1 SHNDPHGLLFAPRL
15 PSRQGLQSG
24 RTHRSLYRVPHLCA
38 AHRRALFSQSLVLQL
53 GLHLPLRLLHPG
65 VLFTRESFRT
75 SAFANMVAITVGV
88 AVAAYGEANFNAAG
102 VLLQLAAVCFEALRL
117 VLIQI
122 LLTAKGVSLNPITS
136 LFYISPVCLLFLSLP
151 WLLVEYPRLAPSL
164 TIPAQPALVLFLANC
179 TCAFSL
185 NLAVFLLIGKTSALT
200 MNVAGVVKDW
210 LLIAFSWS
218 VIRDRVTAIN
228 LIGYLLA
235 FVGVCWDGEYPRYS
249 PFHSLFEAKGSM
261 HAIGKF
267 FKTVYELFDDDD
279 EDEDDNNEGEGVD
292 GEGGG
297 FWDRSGNGRGFW
309 GMGGGAREEEMGRK
323 GDRERNRGASG
334 GRKEE
339 TMGMYDR
346 ARRRGGGRGERRGD
360 GEGPEGCSAD
370 AIGELQ
376 TDSNGLTWRPL
387 IRLAKRGDGGVQSL
401 TWYITSLHQDADG
414 DVANDFF
421 VEVLPAG
428 LHASG
433 NGASGNGASGN
444 GASGNGVSGICGA
457 EFASFPPSASLCRAT
472 LKLVQPVV
480 VFTVQRSLEEQAA
493 AAIVESQPG
502 FPPLSPDPEERA
514 EQIHE
519 QTESARKKI
528 EELQATIKS
537 IERSRDETKERLNL
551 LLSQAQT
558 LGGGEGSSKD
568 GSSGIRVIEGTG
580 TPDQPSAFKPVRAG
594 PAGKVRFPRTNP
606 PVVPSSEGVDPALES
621 LLLKIASEKE
631 ILATVAA
638 AEVQN
643 FMEIWIRQVVRVGI
657 TNALVL
663 CLDPATEAACNA
675 ASANQV
681 ACYLVPNLPAAFSPT
696 QASANES
703 PNQRAASVID
713 SLNGAKFYVL
723 RDALA
728 LGYSIL
734 VSDLDVTILRNPF
747 SSGEL
752 VRDCDVEAMSVGHDQ
767 ASAYGYNDVTDDPS
781 MGWARYAHTMRV
793 FAMDSGFFLVRP
805 TAPALELFDR
815 VAARLGAAARGGG
828 GISGL
833 LSPLV
838 VFNEEMFYP
847 SRPDYKGV
855 FISRR
860 VLDIHRFINS
870 KVLFGQLKRDYGRLQ
885 SLVGSAVA
893 VHVNYH
899 VDKLTRLS
907 AITSFFM
914 DRERAVFDALSLAS
928 S

>member
-1 SHNDPHGLLFAPRL
+1 MNGSFKLLCDN
-15 PSRQGLQSG
+15 QSAIKIANKPG
-24 RTHRSLYRVPHLCA
+24 FVNRTKH
-38 AHRRALFSQSLVLQL
+38 
-53 GLHLPLRLLHPG
+53 
-65 VLFTRESFRT
+65 
-75 SAFANMVAITVGV
+75 I
-88 AVAAYGEANFNAAG
+88 
-102 VLLQLAAVCFEALRL
+102 ALRY
-117 VLIQI
+117 
-122 LLTAKGVSLNPITS
+122 
-136 LFYISPVCLLFLSLP
+136 FF
-151 WLLVEYPRLAPSL
+151 
-164 TIPAQPALVLFLANC
+164 
-179 TCAFSL
+179 
-185 NLAVFLLIGKTSALT
+185 
-200 MNVAGVVKDW
+200 VKDEIDKGKVQ
-210 LLIAFSWS
+210 LIYCPTGEMAADFLMKKLPRQKFQYCS
-218 VIRDRVTAIN
+218 D
-228 LIGYLLA
+228 LCGYLLSSLTNHKHTHPLFPLPSSPLFLPPSLSLSSPSPIRA
-235 FVGVCWDGEYPRYS
+235 YS
-249 PFHSLFEAKGSM
+249 DPSFPVLGN
-261 HAIGKF
+261 
-267 FKTVYELFDDDD
+267 
-279 EDEDDNNEGEGVD
+279 EDDNNEGEGVH
-292 GEGGG
+292 GEDNNGG
-297 FWDRSGNGRGFW
+297 FWDRAGNGRRFW
-309 GMGGGAREEEMGRK
+309 GMGGGGREEERGRK
-323 GDRERNRGASG
+323 REERGGKRSEA
-334 GRKEE
+334 
-339 TMGMYDR
+339 MGMDGR
-346 ARRRGGGRGERRGD
+346 TRRRGGGGSKPAAGRGRRGD
-360 GEGPEGCSAD
+360 GESPEGHLD
-370 AIGELQ
+370 ETRGELL

-387 IRLAKRGDGGVQSL
+387 ICLAEHGDGGVQGL
-401 TWYITSLHQDADG
+401 AWYTTSLHQDADG

-428 LHASG
+428 FHA
-433 NGASGNGASGN
+433 
-444 GASGNGVSGICGA
+444 A
-457 EFASFPPSASLCRAT
+457 ECAPFRPSASISRHGSTGCSDAVVSAPAT
-472 LKLVQPVV
+472 PTDAGAGVAAASGVSVASAAASAGGGSGGGGSGVSSSTGADKNGQGVVLAVV
-480 VFTVQRSLEEQAA
+480 VFTVQRSLEEQSA

-537 IERSRDETKERLNL
+537 IERSRDETKEQLNL

-580 TPDQPSAFKPVRAG
+580 TPDQPSAFKQVRAG

-606 PVVPSSEGVDPALES
+606 PIVPSSEGVDPALES

-643 FMEIWIRQVVRVGI
+643 MMEIWIRQVVRVGI

-681 ACYLVPNLPAAFSPT
+681 ACYLVPNLPAAFAPP

-752 VRDCDVEAMSVGHDQ
+752 VRDCDIEAMSVGHDQ
-767 ASAYGYNDVTDDPS
+767 ATSYGYNDVTDDPS

-815 VAARLGAAARGGG
+815 VAARLGVASRGGG

-833 LSPLV
+833 VSPLV

-870 KVLFGQLKRDYGRLQ
+870 KVLFKDLKRDYGRLQ

-899 VDKLTRLS
+899 VDKVTRLS

-914 DRERAVFDALSLAS
+914 DRERAAFDSLSLAS

>member
-1 SHNDPHGLLFAPRL
+1 M
-15 PSRQGLQSG
+15 QGAGAGIPKRESG
-24 RTHRSLYRVPHLCA
+24 R
-38 AHRRALFSQSLVLQL
+38 
-53 GLHLPLRLLHPG
+53 GLTDRK
-65 VLFTRESFRT
+65 
-75 SAFANMVAITVGV
+75 I
-88 AVAAYGEANFNAAG
+88 
-102 VLLQLAAVCFEALRL
+102 C
-117 VLIQI
+117 
-122 LLTAKGVSLNPITS
+122 
-136 LFYISPVCLLFLSLP
+136 
-151 WLLVEYPRLAPSL
+151 
-164 TIPAQPALVLFLANC
+164 
-179 TCAFSL
+179 
-185 NLAVFLLIGKTSALT
+185 LAVTL
-200 MNVAGVVKDW
+200 GVV
-210 LLIAFSWS
+210 
-218 VIRDRVTAIN
+218 
-228 LIGYLLA
+228 LA
-235 FVGVCWDGEYPRYS
+235 
-249 PFHSLFEAKGSM
+249 
-261 HAIGKF
+261 
-267 FKTVYELFDDDD
+267 
-279 EDEDDNNEGEGVD
+279 
-292 GEGGG
+292 
-297 FWDRSGNGRGFW
+297 
-309 GMGGGAREEEMGRK
+309 
-323 GDRERNRGASG
+323 
-334 GRKEE
+334 
-339 TMGMYDR
+339 
-346 ARRRGGGRGERRGD
+346 
-360 GEGPEGCSAD
+360 
-370 AIGELQ
+370 
-376 TDSNGLTWRPL
+376 
-387 IRLAKRGDGGVQSL
+387 
-401 TWYITSLHQDADG
+401 
-414 DVANDFF
+414 
-421 VEVLPAG
+421 VL
-428 LHASG
+428 
-433 NGASGNGASGN
+433 
-444 GASGNGVSGICGA
+444 
-457 EFASFPPSASLCRAT
+457 
-472 LKLVQPVV
+472 
-480 VFTVQRSLEEQAA
+480 VFTVQRSLEEQSA

-514 EQIHE
+514 EQIHA

-558 LGGGEGSSKD
+558 LGGGEGSDKD
-568 GSSGIRVIEGTG
+568 GSSAIRVIEGTG
-580 TPDQPSAFKPVRAG
+580 MPDQPSAFKPVRAG

-681 ACYLVPNLPAAFSPT
+681 ACYLVPNLPAAFAPP
-696 QASANES
+696 QASSNES
-703 PNQRAASVID
+703 PNQRLASVID

-752 VRDCDVEAMSVGHDQ
+752 VRDCDIEAMSVGHDQ

-815 VAARLGAAARGGG
+815 VAARLGAASRGGG

-833 LSPLV
+833 VSPLV

-870 KVLFGQLKRDYGRLQ
+870 KVLFKELKRDYGRLQ

-893 VHVNYH
+893 VHINYH
-899 VDKLTRLS
+899 VDKLMRFS
-907 AITSFFM
+907 AVTSFFM
-914 DRERAVFDALSLAS
+914 DRERAAFDSLPLAS